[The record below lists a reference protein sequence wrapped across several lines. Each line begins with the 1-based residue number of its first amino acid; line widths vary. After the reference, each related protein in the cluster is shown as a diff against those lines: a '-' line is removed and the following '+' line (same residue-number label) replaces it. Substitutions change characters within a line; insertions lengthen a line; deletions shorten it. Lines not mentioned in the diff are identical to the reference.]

1 VVLLHGQPG
10 YGGDWKAVADDL
22 AHDHLVIVP
31 DRPGYGR
38 TGGRATGF
46 AANAAA
52 VAQLLRSLQLDAAVV
67 AGHSWGG
74 GVALQAALDFP
85 GLVRG
90 IVLVCS
96 VGPAEPLGRLDRLLA
111 RPLLGTALAAVTL
124 STAGRLLSW
133 GPARVFAGVRL
144 RGRTSDE
151 LAEIAIS
158 WRSRSTWSSFA
169 AEQRALVHELPLLG
183 DRMRQLSVPATVVAG
198 TVDRVIPL
206 RVGRQLAAGIPGAT
220 LEEISGGGH
229 LLPQLHP
236 TEVAGAIR
244 RVAARSFA

>member
-1 VVLLHGQPG
+1 M
-10 YGGDWKAVADDL
+10 VADDL
-22 AHDHLVIVP
+22 VRDHLVIVP

-52 VAQLLRSLQLDAAVV
+52 VAQLLRSLEVDGAVIV
-67 AGHSWGG
+67 GHSWAG

-90 IVLVCS
+90 IALVCS

-111 RPLLGTALAAVTL
+111 RPSVGTALAAVTL

-133 GPARVFAGVRL
+133 GPARAFAGGRL
-144 RGRTSDE
+144 RGHLSED
-151 LAEIAIS
+151 LADIATS

-169 AEQRALVHELPLLG
+169 VEQRALAHELPLLAG
-183 DRMRQLSVPATVVAG
+183 RIKQLSIPVAVVAG

-206 RVGRQLAAGIPGAT
+206 RVGRRLASDIPGAT
-220 LEEISGGGH
+220 LEEVSGGGH

-236 TEVAGAIR
+236 TEVAVAVR
-244 RVAARSFA
+244 RLVARSFA